1 MQIITAKEFDATI
14 AHGYTFVD
22 FYADWCGPCQMMGPV
37 LEDLAQDYQ
46 GKVAF
51 VKVNVDQN
59 MELAGRYGITSIPN
73 MFLFKDGEV
82 VNEILGY
89 HSKADIKQFIDANL
103 G

>member
-1 MQIITAKEFDATI
+1 
-14 AHGYTFVD
+14 
-22 FYADWCGPCQMMGPV
+22 
-37 LEDLAQDYQ
+37 
-46 GKVAF
+46 
-51 VKVNVDQN
+51 
-59 MELAGRYGITSIPN
+59 